1 MKKIIL
7 FGDSITAGYQNGEID
22 IILNTKI
29 QRLLN
34 KEVEIINA
42 GIPGDTS
49 KGALGRYQDHVI
61 AYEPDIVTIFFGA
74 NDVEKMSGISLAQYE
89 ENLAYLVEKIGAH
102 KVVLIGPPY
111 AHQMMYE
118 KERPLIDLMQ
128 YNNAAQRV
136 AKAYNTK
143 FIDMLEEMIQSED
156 PTNYLQVDGLHFSEV
171 GYDLLARLIV
181 ETIKERV

>member
-7 FGDSITAGYQNGEID
+7 FGDSITAGYQKGEID

-29 QRLLN
+29 QHLLN
-34 KEVEIINA
+34 KKVDIINA
-42 GIPGDTS
+42 GIPGDTTQ
-49 KGALGRYQDHVI
+49 GALSRYHDHVVS
-61 AYEPDIVTIFFGA
+61 YEPDIVTIFFGA
-74 NDVEKMSGISLAQYE
+74 NDAEKMSGISLTQYE
-89 ENLAYLVEKIGAH
+89 DNLTYLVEQIGAR

-118 KERPLIDLMQ
+118 KERPLVDLMQ

-136 AKAYNTK
+136 ADTYQVSY
-143 FIDMLEEMIQSED
+143 IDLLGEMIASDD
-156 PTNYLQVDGLHFSEV
+156 PTSYLQLDGLHFSEV